1 MRRRDLVKLV
11 SGAAVVWP
19 LAVVAQQPARR
30 PLVGV
35 LSPITREAAAGN
47 IQAFRQALG
56 ALGYAE
62 GENIAVEYRFAGGD
76 KDALAALAAELVAL
90 KPDVIVVGSNDGI
103 LAVHK
108 VTQTIPVVGV
118 GLSFDLLNL
127 GLIASYAHPGG
138 NVTGFYGA
146 VAGNLRGK
154 RVSLLKEMAPRITRI
169 GMVFNPDEVGD
180 AFLARSLDEL
190 GRALNLDI
198 HLFPVRSVAQFETAF
213 AAAEQERV
221 EGFYVEENVLLNANR
236 ALIVA
241 LVERSRRPAIYG
253 FREFVA
259 AGGLMSYGASLPDQY
274 RGAAAYS
281 DKILK
286 GTKPADLPID
296 QPTRFDLTINLKTAK
311 ALGLTIPP
319 TLLARADEVI
329 E

>member
-1 MRRRDLVKLV
+1 MASFIRRRRFLATLGG
-11 SGAAVVWP
+11 SAVAWP

-56 ALGYAE
+56 DLGYAE

-127 GLIASYAHPGG
+127 GLIVSYAHPGG

-146 VAGNLRGK
+146 VAANLRGK

-169 GMVFNPDEVGD
+169 GMVFNPDEVGV

-190 GRALNLDI
+190 GRPLNLDI
-198 HLFPVRSVAQFETAF
+198 RLFPVRSVAQFETAF

-221 EGFYVEENVLLNANR
+221 D
-236 ALIVA
+236 
-241 LVERSRRPAIYG
+241 P
-253 FREFVA
+253 
-259 AGGLMSYGASLPDQY
+259 
-274 RGAAAYS
+274 
-281 DKILK
+281 
-286 GTKPADLPID
+286 
-296 QPTRFDLTINLKTAK
+296 
-311 ALGLTIPP
+311 
-319 TLLARADEVI
+319 
-329 E
+329 